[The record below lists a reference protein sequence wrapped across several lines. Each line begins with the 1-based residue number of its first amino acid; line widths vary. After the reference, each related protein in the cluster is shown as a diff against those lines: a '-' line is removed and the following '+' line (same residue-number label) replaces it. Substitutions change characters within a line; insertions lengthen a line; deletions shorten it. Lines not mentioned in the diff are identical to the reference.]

1 MRKILGNRYTF
12 FSLTYLISW
21 VTIFLSLTGVGF
33 SIAEYMFNQVG
44 VLDDLE
50 NGVLLSPAF
59 YNSELLT
66 LPNFAWIV
74 SPIVNLLN
82 YMINNIFATPNQ
94 LNCQVL
100 GLLVECNTSVH
111 LSVGGNP
118 FLIPDSAV
126 ITWLAGSFF
135 LFSWLIFKICKNLF
149 LTILLSTS
157 YPIVYALSR
166 GNPDM
171 LASII
176 VASLILSILS
186 KKIMLSFILVGVLT
200 AIKIP
205 FGLLVVPLIFAFPK
219 LKNLLMFIL
228 VTGLSYLI
236 PLIVLST
243 NGSIFNQLQV
253 FSTLV
258 QRYNNQ
264 YAYYDAGLMH
274 STSLLSFFKVLFFY
288 IGKLV
293 ELNTN
298 LKTYIFAAF
307 FVSSI
312 SVLIYTLVRIYP
324 VLINLRRNKNPDLL
338 IDCAL
343 IGMVLVIIL
352 PGVSQDY
359 RFALL
364 VPFLAFMFRKS
375 ENLAFPPPVV
385 ALLCILLMS
394 KNFLQIT
401 FPMNTWGTTV
411 GALINPIILLLLL
424 QTLLNKFNKIQKL
437 TV

>member
-1 MRKILGNRYTF
+1 
-12 FSLTYLISW
+12 
-21 VTIFLSLTGVGF
+21 
-33 SIAEYMFNQVG
+33 
-44 VLDDLE
+44 
-50 NGVLLSPAF
+50 
-59 YNSELLT
+59 
-66 LPNFAWIV
+66 
-74 SPIVNLLN
+74 
-82 YMINNIFATPNQ
+82 
-94 LNCQVL
+94 
-100 GLLVECNTSVH
+100 
-111 LSVGGNP
+111 
-118 FLIPDSAV
+118 
-126 ITWLAGSFF
+126 
-135 LFSWLIFKICKNLF
+135 
-149 LTILLSTS
+149 
-157 YPIVYALSR
+157 
-166 GNPDM
+166 
-171 LASII
+171 
-176 VASLILSILS
+176 
-186 KKIMLSFILVGVLT
+186 MLSFILVGVLT

-264 YAYYDAGLMH
+264 YAYYDGGLMH

-343 IGMVLVIIL
+343 ISMVLVIIL

-411 GALINPIILLLLL
+411 GALINPIVLLLLL